1 MVSGPLTTEK
11 VLLQKKF
18 STKREQN
25 LYSNIKNFGII
36 GQQLNLKMNREG
48 IYENQGRIQGDFP
61 VFIPSKSV
69 LAEKL
74 VEEAH
79 LQKWRI

>member
-1 MVSGPLTTEK
+1 
-11 VLLQKKF
+11 
-18 STKREQN
+18 
-25 LYSNIKNFGII
+25 
-36 GQQLNLKMNREG
+36 MNREG
-48 IYENQGRIQGDFP
+48 IYKNHGRIQGDYP